1 MHSVTLSATENRR
14 ERKMQ
19 ETSARLTSLCRR
31 FTAERGLAGFTVEEV
46 CEQADVS
53 RRTFFN
59 YFASKD
65 DAVLGANPDEETE
78 QLAVEFLARASRGWA
93 AVLDDLVDLV
103 IDHFEAVGV
112 DAVAHAEFV
121 AAVEREPRLLLRFM
135 GISRDRDRQVV
146 ELVALREKTG
156 TDDPHVEASVSILST
171 LIRTSGDAFLD
182 PGNTREFA
190 AILRGSLSAMRAVLA
205 SPTPR
210 KAQL

>member
-1 MHSVTLSATENRR
+1 
-14 ERKMQ
+14 MQ

-31 FTAERGLAGFTVEEV
+31 FTAERGLAGFTIEEV

-78 QLAVEFLARASRGWA
+78 LLAAEFLTRSSRGWA

-121 AAVEREPRLLLRFM
+121 AAVEREPRLLLTFM
-135 GISRDRDRQVV
+135 GISRDRDRRIV
-146 ELVALREKTG
+146 ELVALRENVRI
-156 TDDPHVEASVSILST
+156 DDPLAEASVNLFST
-171 LIRTSGDAFLD
+171 LIRTAGDTFLA
-182 PGNTREFA
+182 PANTRDFA
-190 AILRGSLSAMRAVLA
+190 VILREALAAMRAVL
-205 SPTPR
+205 SSIPR
-210 KAQL
+210 KATL

>member
-1 MHSVTLSATENRR
+1 
-14 ERKMQ
+14 MQ

-31 FTAERGLAGFTVEEV
+31 FTADRGLAGFTIEEV
-46 CEQADVS
+46 CEQGDVS

-59 YFASKD
+59 YFPSKE

-78 QLAVEFLARASRGWA
+78 QLAVEFLGRSSRGWA

-112 DAVAHAEFV
+112 DSVAHAEFV
-121 AAVEREPRLLLRFM
+121 AAIEREPRLLLRFM

-171 LIRTSGDAFLD
+171 LIRTAGDAFLD
-182 PGNTREFA
+182 PDNTRDFA
-190 AILRGSLSAMRAVLA
+190 DILRESLAAMRTVLA

-210 KAQL
+210 KATQ